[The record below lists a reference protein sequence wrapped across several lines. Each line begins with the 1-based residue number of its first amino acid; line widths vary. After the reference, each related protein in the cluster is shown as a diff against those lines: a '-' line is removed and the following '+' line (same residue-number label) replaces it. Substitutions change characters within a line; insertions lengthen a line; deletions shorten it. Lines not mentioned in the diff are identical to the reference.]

1 MRNLMTWV
9 LVGLCATPLLA
20 YAAEG
25 KLERVNVA
33 RVLATDESQ
42 YGGCMA
48 LISESPYEHGLDCPV
63 GRWVTF
69 DCAGEYVSKADAS
82 RMFDL
87 AQMAFFTSRQVTLT
101 VTDEMKHDRRCMA
114 KRIDVLPTTA
124 E

>member
-1 MRNLMTWV
+1 MKNLVTWV
-9 LVGLCATPLLA
+9 IVGLFAAPLVA

-25 KLERVNVA
+25 KLEQVNVS
-33 RVLATDESQ
+33 RLLATNESQ

-48 LISESPYEHGLDCPV
+48 LISESPYDHGLDCPT

-69 DCAGEYVSKADAS
+69 DCAGEYISKTDAS

-87 AQMAFFTSRQVTLT
+87 AQMAFFTNQKVTLT

-114 KRIDVLPTTA
+114 KRIDVLPATA